1 MRKRF
6 SLLVFILA
14 MVMAVATASVAF
26 AANASLSVSGGGSY
40 TKGNTVTIRY
50 TYSGSSISGAT
61 SRITYDSSVLQYVS
75 CSGGV
80 APGSASGVFSV
91 QAGDGNNHTSMSVTL
106 TFKAIGTGSTSV
118 SVDTSDLIDYDGNT
132 LNFPSSS
139 TTVTVTN
146 PAPSVSSNANL
157 SAMTASAGSLSPAF
171 SPGRTSYTVYA
182 DKDEKVCLISVDTED
197 PNATVEVTGSKD
209 LIIGSNVRKVIVTA
223 PSGNTKTYTITI
235 YRSDTASSGDSS
247 DENDDSD
254 DKDKD
259 NDNDNDKN
267 KDEEEIK
274 VTVGE
279 KEYSIEEDIKSED
292 VPDEFRLVVGKYEGK
307 DIPLVKDND
316 LNYTLALLKDG
327 KTGDSKWFFYDEKNG
342 SFSKNVSLSA
352 EDALKYA
359 KLSALEKKSGNES
372 FLDNNEKI
380 VLLVLGGTL
389 VVLLVFVIILQ
400 IKVIKGRKHREE

>member
-14 MVMAVATASVAF
+14 MVMAVASASVAF

-40 TKGNTVTIRY
+40 TKGSTVTIRY

-61 SRITYDSSVLQYVS
+61 SQITYDSSVLQYVS

-91 QAGDGNNHTSMSVTL
+91 QAGDGNDHTSMSVTL
-106 TFKAIGTGSTSV
+106 TFKAIGTGSTRV
-118 SVDTSDLIDYDGNT
+118 SVGTSDLIDYDGNA
-132 LNFPSSS
+132 LNCPSSS

-182 DKDEKVCLISVDTED
+182 DKDETVCLISVDTED

-235 YRSDTASSGDSS
+235 YRGDTASGDDSS
-247 DENDDSD
+247 DNEDDSEDKDDNKKD
-254 DKDKD
+254 DKDK
-259 NDNDNDKN
+259 
-267 KDEEEIK
+267 EEIK

-327 KTGDSKWFFYDEKNG
+327 KTGDKKWFFYDEKNG
-342 SFSKNVSLSA
+342 NFSKNVSLSA

-359 KLSALEKKSGNES
+359 KLSALEKKSGSES

-389 VVLLVFVIILQ
+389 IVLFVAVIVLQ
-400 IKVIKGRKHREE
+400 IKIIRGRKHSKDIL